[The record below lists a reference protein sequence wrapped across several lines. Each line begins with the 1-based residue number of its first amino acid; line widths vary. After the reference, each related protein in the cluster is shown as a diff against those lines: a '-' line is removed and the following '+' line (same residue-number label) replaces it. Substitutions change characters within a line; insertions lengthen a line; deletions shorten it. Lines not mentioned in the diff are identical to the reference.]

1 MHDLKHYF
9 QLLTRQ
15 IDPLTNQ
22 PVADEI
28 ENLYIEPYFIT
39 ITTFSVKSDGKNGN
53 SRNNKSIYDQST
65 ISRDLEEEVYGIDS
79 EKNTGGK
86 KKSLHSKLH
95 SLDNRPPSRS
105 SSSND
110 KNSFISNVKK
120 KIVYP
125 AISHPL
131 IPVRLKSGEILK
143 ISKPVFCRLRDL
155 SKNNLLKPSSTNA
168 NGIEIQSVTKPNIIH
183 VPFTDRLSGAL
194 GKLNYD
200 SLHESKSKPVIHGKN
215 GRITKTVKLRAALDK
230 STVAWASTTRL
241 KPKTSLLDQLNSLTY
256 VKHQPAPSIL
266 SQTKKTIIP
275 TVPSS
280 SSSPLK
286 SPVVIKLKPK
296 ISEHKM
302 TTLSNALKK
311 IEQNEI
317 VPNGVV
323 NLSTQSKNFF
333 DSYISAF
340 DNCKATSFQKHSK

>member
-1 MHDLKHYF
+1 MD
-9 QLLTRQ
+9 
-15 IDPLTNQ
+15 
-22 PVADEI
+22 
-28 ENLYIEPYFIT
+28 
-39 ITTFSVKSDGKNGN
+39 
-53 SRNNKSIYDQST
+53 
-65 ISRDLEEEVYGIDS
+65 
-79 EKNTGGK
+79 
-86 KKSLHSKLH
+86 
-95 SLDNRPPSRS
+95 RPPSRS
-105 SSSND
+105 SDD
-110 KNSFISNVKK
+110 KNSFSNVKK
-120 KIVYP
+120 RIVYP

-155 SKNNLLKPSSTNA
+155 SRNDLLQPSSGDTA
-168 NGIEIQSVTKPNIIH
+168 AAGGIEIQSVTKPNIVH

-194 GKLNYD
+194 GKLNHD
-200 SLHESKSKPVIHGKN
+200 SLHESKSKPVIIHGRN

-275 TVPSS
+275 TVPS

>member
-1 MHDLKHYF
+1 M
-9 QLLTRQ
+9 
-15 IDPLTNQ
+15 
-22 PVADEI
+22 
-28 ENLYIEPYFIT
+28 
-39 ITTFSVKSDGKNGN
+39 
-53 SRNNKSIYDQST
+53 
-65 ISRDLEEEVYGIDS
+65 YGIDS

-155 SKNNLLKPSSTNA
+155 SRNDLLQPSSDTT
-168 NGIEIQSVTKPNIIH
+168 GIEIQSVTKPNIVH

-194 GKLNYD
+194 GKLNHD
-200 SLHESKSKPVIHGKN
+200 SLHESKSKPVIHGRN

-275 TVPSS
+275 TTT
-280 SSSPLK
+280 
-286 SPVVIKLKPK
+286 
-296 ISEHKM
+296 ISIH
-302 TTLSNALKK
+302 
-311 IEQNEI
+311 
-317 VPNGVV
+317 
-323 NLSTQSKNFF
+323 
-333 DSYISAF
+333 
-340 DNCKATSFQKHSK
+340 HSQRA

>member
-53 SRNNKSIYDQST
+53 CRNNKSIYDQST

-155 SKNNLLKPSSTNA
+155 SRNDLLQPSSDTT
-168 NGIEIQSVTKPNIIH
+168 GIEIQSVTKPNIVH

-194 GKLNYD
+194 GKLNHD
-200 SLHESKSKPVIHGKN
+200 SLHESKSKPVIHGRN

-256 VKHQPAPSIL
+256 ITKPPTL
-266 SQTKKTIIP
+266 SQTIKSIIP
-275 TVPSS
+275 TVP
-280 SSSPLK
+280 SSPLK

-296 ISEHKM
+296 ISEHEM

-317 VPNGVV
+317 VPNGVNV
-323 NLSTQSKNFF
+323 SNVSSQSKNFF

-340 DNCKATSFQKHSK
+340 DNCKATSFQKH